1 MTPETK
7 NAVETARQADG
18 KFGAQPRVEVLEIE
32 LEPSRDEAD
41 LNVVLGRHVKHGGQS
56 STGDFSHVVNSSGSK
71 PHGGLRFTPT
81 SGAGSFVSLHPD
93 ARVLVINSR
102 EDFVRA
108 FHAYPPAWGPQGTVG
123 LDYEQIAEDFGALY
137 VTNKGAHDNR
147 ESNDGDMYGDLRD
160 WTKGEV
166 LVLRSDAIEDHWR

>member
-81 SGAGSFVSLHPD
+81 SGAGPSVSLRPD

-108 FHAYPPAWGPQGTVG
+108 FHVYPPQWGPNGTVG
-123 LDYEQIAEDFGALY
+123 LDWEMIADDYDAVY
-137 VTNKGAHDNR
+137 VTAQGAHRNR
-147 ESNDGDMYGDLRD
+147 ASEDADMYGDLRD
-160 WTKGEV
+160 WTRSEV
-166 LVLRSDAIEDHWR
+166 LVLRSDAIESHWR